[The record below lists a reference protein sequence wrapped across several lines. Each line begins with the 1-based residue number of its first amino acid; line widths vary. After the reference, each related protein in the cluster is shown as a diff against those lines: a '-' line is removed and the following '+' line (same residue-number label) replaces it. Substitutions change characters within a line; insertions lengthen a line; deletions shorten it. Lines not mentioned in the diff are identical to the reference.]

1 MQCMQVMQRFVCG
14 EPSPQPTNDDDVV
27 NDASETD
34 VDSVEAVGFS
44 PRSRHTVHA
53 SNYTC

>member
-53 SNYTC
+53 SNYIC